1 MRTLILGFDS
11 FDPNIY
17 AGLAKAGKMPN
28 LERLAQKGGY
38 SPLKVSNPPQ
48 TEVSWTSIA
57 TGADPGEH
65 GIFDFVHRDPSNYA
79 PFVSILVTKKSAVGL
94 QYVRP
99 YNAHTIFDEAIEQG
113 YPATALWWP
122 AMFPSSPESTVNVIP
137 GLGTPDVKGQLGVGS
152 FFSAGPNPMAADAKT
167 KFAQLQP
174 NGADL
179 LGELEGPLTQEKG
192 KVVPATLKFTFTP
205 TANGAKLKIN
215 GSEHTLQ
222 TGKWGPFMELKFKAG
237 LFFSVHAITRAIV
250 TSLNPFTVYFLP
262 VQIHPLHTAWRYG
275 APGSF
280 VKEVWNSAGPFLTL
294 GWPQDTNGL
303 EDDCISDEQ
312 FVDLCAE
319 IFATREK
326 ILVHQLSKF
335 KEGILASIFDDLDR
349 MQHMFR
355 RRSPQVVTDW
365 YLRLDA
371 FVGRMM
377 DIVEKMPGKPVHVL
391 VLSDHGFAD
400 YVYQFNLNQWLIDN
414 GYMVLTP
421 GANAKDLS
429 AVDWSKTRA
438 YAIGLNSLYINLAGR
453 EGKGIV
459 PVEQVETL
467 TREIQTGLK
476 QAKGAKGEDVF
487 SNVYLRHEAFS
498 GPLLKY
504 GPDVVLGYAPGFR
517 ASSDTGLGKWGEQL
531 ITLNEGHWEADH
543 CIDVQKVPGVIFTN
557 RSLEDFPNPTFRDIP
572 AMVVGKYF
580 EHSNTN
586 PPVVSS
592 GEDQKTMEERL
603 KGLGYL

>member
-11 FDPNIY
+11 FDPTIY
-17 AGLAKAGKMPN
+17 QGLAADGKMPN
-28 LERLAQKGGY
+28 LQKLAQSGGY

-65 GIFDFVHRDPSNYA
+65 GVFDFVHRDPATYS
-79 PFVSILVTKKSAVGL
+79 PFVSILVTKKTAVGL

-99 YNAHTIFDEAIEQG
+99 YNAHTIFDEAIDQG

-122 AMFPSSPESTVNVIP
+122 AMFPSSPESAVNVIP
-137 GLGTPDVKGQLGVGS
+137 GLGTPDVKGQLGVGMQ
-152 FFSAGPNPMAADAKT
+152 FSAGPNLMAADAKT
-167 KFAQLQP
+167 KFGPLTSK
-174 NGADL
+174 NGCL
-179 LGELEGPLTQEKG
+179 FGYLEGPLVQENK
-192 KVVPATLKFTFTP
+192 KVIPSKLEIAFTP
-205 TANGAKLKIN
+205 TEAGAKLNVN
-215 GSEHTLQ
+215 GTDYTLQ
-222 TGKWGPFMELKFKAG
+222 VGQWSPYLQVKFRTQ
-237 LFFSVHAITRAIV
+237 LFFNVQAVTRAII
-250 TSLNPFTVYFLP
+250 TSLDPFTVYFLP

-303 EDDCISDEQ
+303 EDDCISDSQ
-312 FVDLCAE
+312 FIDLCAD

-326 ILVHQLSKF
+326 ILVSQLEKF

-349 MQHMFR
+349 IQHMFR
-355 RRSPQVVTDW
+355 RRSPEAVIDW

-371 FVGRMM
+371 FVGRMLQM
-377 DIVEKMPGKPVHVL
+377 IDNLPGKPVHLL

-400 YVYQFNLNQWLIDN
+400 YVYQFNLNRWLIDN
-414 GYMVLTP
+414 GYMAVKD
-421 GANAKDLS
+421 GASTNDLS
-429 AVDWSKTRA
+429 AVDWSKTQA
-438 YAIGLNSLYINLAGR
+438 YAIGLNSLYLNLAGR
-453 EGKGIV
+453 EGQGCVALDQIE
-459 PVEQVETL
+459 PL
-467 TREIQTGLK
+467 TKKLQQELKSVLGPTG
-476 QAKGAKGEDVF
+476 DPVF

-504 GPDVVLGYAPGFR
+504 GPDLVMGYAPGYR
-517 ASSDTGLGKWGEQL
+517 ASSDTGLGKWSKDVV
-531 ITLNEGHWEADH
+531 TLNDGHWEADH
-543 CIDVQKVPGVIFTN
+543 CIDVQKVPGVIFSN
-557 RSLEDFPNPTFRDIP
+557 RSLDDFPNPTFRDIP

-580 EHSNTN
+580 EHSDTT

>member
-1 MRTLILGFDS
+1 MRTIILGFDS

-17 AGLAKAGKMPN
+17 QGLAAQGKMPN
-28 LERLAQKGGY
+28 LQRLAKMGGY

-65 GIFDFVHRDPSNYA
+65 GIFDFVHRDPATYS
-79 PFVSILVTKKSAVGL
+79 PFVSILVTKKSSVGL

-99 YNAHTIFDEAIEQG
+99 YDAHTIFDEAVKQG

-122 AMFPSSPESTVNVIP
+122 AMFPSSPESAVNMIP

-152 FFSAGPNPMAADAKT
+152 LFAVGANPMGDKAKT
-167 KFAQLQP
+167 KFAELQQK
-174 NGADL
+174 GQ
-179 LGELEGPLTQEKG
+179 ELCAELDGPLTQEKG
-192 KVVPATLKFTFTP
+192 QVIPAKLSFSFQP
-205 TANGAKLKIN
+205 TQNGAVLRIGGN
-215 GSEHTLQ
+215 TVNLES
-222 TGKWGPFMELKFKAG
+222 GKWSPYLEVKFKTG
-237 LFFSVHAITRAIV
+237 LFFSIHAITRAIV

-303 EDDCISDEQ
+303 EDGCISDGQ
-312 FVDLCAE
+312 FIELCEE
-319 IFATREK
+319 IFTTREK
-326 ILVHQLSKF
+326 ILVKQIDKF
-335 KEGILASIFDDLDR
+335 SEGILASIFDDLDR
-349 MQHMFR
+349 VQHMFR
-355 RRSPQVVTDW
+355 RRSPSVVIDW

-371 FVGRMM
+371 FVGR
-377 DIVEKMPGKPVHVL
+377 ILAIIEKLPGKKVQLL

-400 YVYQFNLNQWLIDN
+400 YVYQFNLNHWLIEN
-414 GYMVLTP
+414 GYMVVKQDATT
-421 GANAKDLS
+421 KDLS
-429 AVDWSKTRA
+429 AVDWANTKA
-438 YAIGLNSLYINLAGR
+438 YAIGLNSLYINLIGR
-453 EGKGIV
+453 EGQGSV

-467 TREIQTGLK
+467 TQEIRDRLKTASSQTGDK
-476 QAKGAKGEDVF
+476 VF

-504 GPDVVLGYAPGFR
+504 GPDIVLGYAPGFR
-517 ASSDTGLGKWGEQL
+517 ASSDTGLGKWGEEI
-531 ITLNEGHWEADH
+531 ITLNTGHWEADH
-543 CIDVQKVPGVIFTN
+543 CIDVQKVPGVIFSN
-557 RSLEDFPNPTFRDIP
+557 ESLEDFPNPTFRDIP
-572 AMVVGKYF
+572 ALVVGKYF
-580 EHSNTN
+580 EHSNTK

>member
-1 MRTLILGFDS
+1 MRSIILGFDS

-17 AGLAKAGKMPN
+17 QGLAAQGRMPN
-28 LERLAQKGGY
+28 LQRLAEMGGY

-65 GIFDFVHRDPSNYA
+65 GIFDFVHRDPATYS
-79 PFVSILVTKKSAVGL
+79 PFVSILVTKKSSVGL

-99 YNAHTIFDEAIEQG
+99 YNAHTIFDEAVKQG

-122 AMFPSSPESTVNVIP
+122 AMFPSSPESAVNMIP

-152 FFSAGPNPMAADAKT
+152 LFAVGANPMGEKAKT
-167 KFAQLQP
+167 KFAELTQ
-174 NGADL
+174 NGQ
-179 LGELEGPLTQEKG
+179 ELRAELDGPLTQEKG
-192 KVVPATLKFTFTP
+192 QVKPAKLGFSFQP
-205 TANGAKLKIN
+205 TQNGAVLRIGAN
-215 GSEHTLQ
+215 TVNLEV
-222 TGKWGPFMELKFKAG
+222 GKWSPYLEVKFKTG
-237 LFFSVHAITRAIV
+237 LFFSIHAITRAIV

-303 EDDCISDEQ
+303 EDGCISDGQ
-312 FVDLCAE
+312 FIELCEE

-326 ILVHQLSKF
+326 ILVKQMEKF
-335 KEGILASIFDDLDR
+335 SEGILASIFDDLDR
-349 MQHMFR
+349 IQHMFR
-355 RRSPQVVTDW
+355 RRNPAVVIDW

-371 FVGRMM
+371 FVGRVL
-377 DIVEKMPGKPVHVL
+377 DIIEKLPGKKVQLL

-400 YVYQFNLNQWLIDN
+400 YVYQFNLNHWLIEN
-414 GYMVLTP
+414 GYMAIKP
-421 GANAKDLS
+421 GATAKDLS
-429 AVDWSKTRA
+429 AVDWANTKA
-438 YAIGLNSLYINLAGR
+438 YVIGLNSLYINLIGR
-453 EGKGIV
+453 EGQGSV
-459 PVEQVETL
+459 PVEQVEAL
-467 TREIQTGLK
+467 TQEIRDRLKTATSQTGD
-476 QAKGAKGEDVF
+476 QVF

-504 GPDVVLGYAPGFR
+504 GPDIVLGYAPGFR
-517 ASSDTGLGKWGEQL
+517 ASSDTGLGKWGEEI
-531 ITLNEGHWEADH
+531 ITINEGHWEADH
-543 CIDVQKVPGVIFTN
+543 CIDVQKVPGVIFSN
-557 RSLEDFPNPTFRDIP
+557 QSLEDFPNPTFRDIP
-572 AMVVGKYF
+572 ALVVGKYF
-580 EHSNTN
+580 EHSNTK